1 MSLSIGRHF
10 VRIGIGILFIGSG
23 LVHFT
28 HASLF
33 ESFVPVALQD
43 YRGGVNAV
51 TGVLIFAMG
60 VAFLVLRLRAVARW
74 SAITLLVVTLLTA
87 TIYPAAIESLGFP
100 PALAAVG
107 VVVWCGSWIA
117 LIWWATKPEIINQT
131 A

>member
-1 MSLSIGRHF
+1 MSLSMRRHF

-33 ESFVPVALQD
+33 ESFVPVPLQN
-43 YRGGVNAV
+43 YRGAVNAV

-60 VAFLVLRLRAVARW
+60 VAFLAPRLRAVARW
-74 SAITLLVVTLLTA
+74 SAITLLVVALLTA
-87 TIYPAAIESLGFP
+87 TIYPAAIESLGFR

-107 VVVWCGSWIA
+107 VVVWCSLWIA
-117 LIWWATKPEIINQT
+117 LIWWATKPEINGQT